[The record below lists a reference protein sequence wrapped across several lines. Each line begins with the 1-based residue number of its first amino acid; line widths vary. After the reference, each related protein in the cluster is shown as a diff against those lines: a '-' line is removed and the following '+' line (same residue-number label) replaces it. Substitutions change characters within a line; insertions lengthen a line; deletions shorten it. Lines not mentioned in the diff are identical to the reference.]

1 MTLDPVFLSRMQWV
15 WVMAWHILL
24 PAFTVGLASYIAALE
39 GLFFFRREDIWLRLS
54 RFWIRIF
61 AVSFA
66 MGVVSG
72 IVIPFQ
78 FGTNWSRFSD
88 AVANVVSPM
97 MAYEGLMAFFLEAA
111 FLGILLFG
119 RRLVPRWAHFFAA
132 CMVAIGT
139 LFSSFWILSV
149 NSWMQTPV
157 GFEIEDDGRFFPVS
171 WLAIVFNPSFPY
183 RLAHNVSGFYVT
195 TGFVVLGVGAYL
207 FRRGS
212 SVEEARRMVLM
223 ALGFLALFVPLQ
235 IALGDLHGLNTR
247 DYQPAKLAA
256 IEARW
261 ETTAPVPFTLFAI
274 PDQQGERNLY
284 AIDIPYLGSLI
295 LTHSL
300 NGGIKGLKQ
309 WPPDERPPVWP
320 VFFAFRV
327 MVGIGLV
334 MLVVV
339 SLGWFLRIRGQLFE
353 TGWFLRL
360 CQWTAPLGFVA
371 VLAGWITTEVGR
383 QPWTVYG
390 LMRTAQSVSPS
401 LTGFDVL
408 LSLLAYVAI
417 YLLMFPAGLA
427 VMARLV
433 RQGPAEDVETRIPVE
448 GLRPQAPFI
457 QRSDSHG

>member
-1 MTLDPVFLSRMQWV
+1 MTLDPVFLSRLQWI
-15 WVMAWHILL
+15 WVMSWHILL
-24 PAFTVGLASYIAALE
+24 PAFTVGLASYIAVLE

-54 RFWIRIF
+54 HFWIRIF

-72 IVIPFQ
+72 IVMPFQ
-78 FGTNWSRFSD
+78 FGTNWSQFSD

-111 FLGILLFG
+111 FLGVLLFG

-149 NSWMQTPV
+149 NSWMQTPA
-157 GFEIEDDGRFFPVS
+157 GFEIEDDGRFFPIS

-183 RLAHNVSGFYVT
+183 RLAHNVSAFYVT
-195 TGFVVLGVGAYL
+195 TGFVVLAVGAYL
-207 FRRGS
+207 FRRGGAA
-212 SVEEARRMVLM
+212 EEARRMVLM

-261 ETTAPVPFTLFAI
+261 ETTAPVPLTLFAI

-353 TGWFLRL
+353 TVWFPRL

-390 LMRTAQSVSPS
+390 LMRTAQFVSPS
-401 LTGFDVL
+401 LTGLNVL
-408 LSLLAYVAI
+408 LSLLAYVGVYI
-417 YLLMFPAGLA
+417 LMFPAGLA

-433 RQGPAEDVETRIPVE
+433 RQGPTEDVETRIPVE
-448 GLRPQAPFI
+448 GLRPQAPF
-457 QRSDSHG
+457 SNTAE